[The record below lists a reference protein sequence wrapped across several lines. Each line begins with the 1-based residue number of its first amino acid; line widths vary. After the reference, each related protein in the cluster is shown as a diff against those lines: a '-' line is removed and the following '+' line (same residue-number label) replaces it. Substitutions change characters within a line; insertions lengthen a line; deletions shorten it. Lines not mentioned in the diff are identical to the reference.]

1 MIFRTEGKEYQEAS
15 AVEVVHAMEQD
26 AAGYTH
32 RGSTLRQF
40 LHWSLMRHDN
50 RIPQRDLSLS
60 RRISD
65 EHLALSYLC
74 LCDEYGVGELLL
86 EPGNSRPCRS
96 DAERGELRGS

>member
-15 AVEVVHAMEQD
+15 AVEVVHAMERN

-32 RGSTLRQF
+32 PGGTLRQF
-40 LHWSLMRHDN
+40 LHWSLLRHDN
-50 RIPQRDLSLS
+50 RIPQRDLGLS

-86 EPGNSRPCRS
+86 EPGNPRTCGSN
-96 DAERGELRGS
+96 AERDEIRGS